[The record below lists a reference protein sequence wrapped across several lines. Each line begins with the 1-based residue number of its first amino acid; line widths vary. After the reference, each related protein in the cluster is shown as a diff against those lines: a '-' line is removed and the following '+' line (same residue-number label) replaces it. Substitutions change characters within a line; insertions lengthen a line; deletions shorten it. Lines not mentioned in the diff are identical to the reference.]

1 MSERTRDWTSVAQL
15 QRQPT
20 PRSPPTKAK
29 SEATQSAGPI
39 TLLLVMMSLLLLRLL
54 LRQLQSLLLL
64 HSVHPTSPM
73 ENKRVVKTKRVR
85 QTGGSI
91 PATVQGRGPYA
102 GRSTLPHSRS
112 AIGTALPLVRELQL
126 GSEEKGPPRA
136 DSDSD
141 SGSPAQAG
149 ENEKI
154 REGRASR
161 ASFEHSTV
169 WQCEIPSCCLSLRRR
184 FQESFGP

>member
-20 PRSPPTKAK
+20 PRSPPPTKAK

-39 TLLLVMMSLLLLRLL
+39 TLLLVMMSLLLLRL
-54 LRQLQSLLLL
+54 LQSLLLL

-91 PATVQGRGPYA
+91 PATVQGHGPYA

-149 ENEKI
+149 ENE
-154 REGRASR
+154 
-161 ASFEHSTV
+161 
-169 WQCEIPSCCLSLRRR
+169 
-184 FQESFGP
+184 